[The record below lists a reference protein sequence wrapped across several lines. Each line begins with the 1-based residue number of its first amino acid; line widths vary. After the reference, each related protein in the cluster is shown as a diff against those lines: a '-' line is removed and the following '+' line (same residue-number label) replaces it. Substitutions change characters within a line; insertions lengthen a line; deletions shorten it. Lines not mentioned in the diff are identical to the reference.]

1 MAGIVKNVSKTK
13 QLHTATYRKRK
24 AMNDMLYA
32 LTTES
37 INFTNNSFGTEVK
50 DRFAVGTM
58 VEIDQYEMES
68 NPDFFHVSIEGT
80 DGRIWAYVSIDQ
92 VACA

>member
-1 MAGIVKNVSKTK
+1 
-13 QLHTATYRKRK
+13 
-24 AMNDMLYA
+24 MNAKLIA

-50 DRFAVGTM
+50 DRFSVGTM

-80 DGRIWAYVSIDQ
+80 DGRIWAYVDRSR
-92 VACA
+92 VTPA

>member
-1 MAGIVKNVSKTK
+1 MNTK
-13 QLHTATYRKRK
+13 LI
-24 AMNDMLYA
+24 A

-37 INFTNNSFGTEVK
+37 INFTNNSFRKEIK
-50 DRFAVGTM
+50 DMFPVGTM

-92 VACA
+92 VACI